1 MDQHS
6 QEWWDA
12 RCGKVTASRVGDLMA
27 RNQPR
32 KGKTVGEWSAR
43 HNNYLEEKIA
53 ERITGKPRDRK
64 KVASLA
70 YRLEL
75 EPDAR
80 IAYEFYFDYQVV
92 QVGFIEHPRIPNF
105 GASPDGLVGVDG
117 GQEIKCLDPETHIRL
132 IRAGGVDQDYIYQ
145 CQTGMACTDRKW
157 WEFVAYCPEMPEEG
171 KLWVQRIERDDVVIA
186 DIETSVIDFLTEV
199 DRAVAE
205 VQMLMRGSSPL
216 EHALEG
222 SLASLHLVH

>member
-1 MDQHS
+1 MDQRS

-43 HNNYLEEKIA
+43 RNNYLEEKIA
-53 ERITGKPRDRK
+53 ERIIGKPRDRK
-64 KVASLA
+64 KVASLD

-80 IAYEFYFDYQVV
+80 KAYEFYFDNEVV
-92 QVGFIEHPRIPNF
+92 QVGFIDHPRIPNF
-105 GASPDGLVGVDG
+105 GASPDGLVGSDG

-132 IRAGGVDQDYIYQ
+132 IRAGGVDLDYVYQ
-145 CQTGMACTDRKW
+145 CQSGMACTDRKW

-171 KLWVQRIERDDVVIA
+171 RIWVQRFQRNDIMIA
-186 DIETSVIDFLTEV
+186 DIEKNVIEFLAEV
-199 DRAVAE
+199 DQKVEEVRAV
-205 VQMLMRGSSPL
+205 MRGSTPL
-216 EHALEG
+216 RVALEG
-222 SLASLHLVH
+222 SLASLGVH